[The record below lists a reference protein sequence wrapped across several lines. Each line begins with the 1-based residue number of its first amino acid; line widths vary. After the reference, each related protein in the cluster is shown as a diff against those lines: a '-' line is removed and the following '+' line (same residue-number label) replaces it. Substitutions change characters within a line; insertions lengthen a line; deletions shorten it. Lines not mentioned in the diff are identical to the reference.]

1 MNAVIRHV
9 DRFDRFT
16 FTWLHGSLGV
26 SRYKIVRWISHT
38 GDGLLYILAAL
49 TALLLDSTRGQPFFM
64 LVAAGFALER
74 TLYWVLKNSIRRDR
88 PAVGLQSFRAAITPS
103 DQFSFP
109 SGHTAAGFLFATLV
123 LHCYP
128 PLAPLCYVWATL
140 VGMSRVLLGVHYP
153 TDILA
158 GATLGSG
165 SALCVLLLLPAL
177 HGVAG

>member
-9 DRFDRFT
+9 DRLDRFT
-16 FTWLHGSLGV
+16 FTWLHGSHCL
-26 SRYKIVRWISHT
+26 SRYRAIRWISHT

-49 TALLLDSTRGQPFFM
+49 TALLLDAARGQHFLT

-123 LHCYP
+123 LHSYLA
-128 PLAPLCYVWATL
+128 LAPLCYVWASL

-165 SALCVLLLLPAL
+165 SALCVLAMLPAL
-177 HGVAG
+177 PGLTG